1 MWSRDEVKQ
10 NHAGRDENSILR
22 THLAPLSSLSSI
34 ATGPQIQRFQF
45 FIIVFK
51 TITIIIIS
59 TTPYFHHVFRTIAIT
74 TISTR
79 TIFRRIIMSQQQL
92 LLISVEQSIL
102 FIEVWSRISWL
113 SFVCPYFNCS
123 LYFSWSPNFNLFKL
137 SFHCVQSFSI
147 KFFHMRESERGL

>member
-22 THLAPLSSLSSI
+22 THLAPLSSLSRI

-102 FIEVWSRISWL
+102 FIEKCGVEYHGCHLFVPISI
-113 SFVCPYFNCS
+113 VPCI
-123 LYFSWSPNFNLFKL
+123 SPGHLISIYSSYLFIVFNLFQL
-137 SFHCVQSFSI
+137 N
-147 KFFHMRESERGL
+147 FFI